1 VPKDVPDWTTGTD
14 IPWVKVGD
22 KATTGLGPGN
32 MTTGPIPPGTRALAV
47 VPANS
52 GVTLSGLQVVGHVTG
67 IPYHSS
73 PTIQVT
79 QGWVEYPFNGAADS
93 SADLTWTNCSSIGTH
108 IQVFAVPFSVELP
121 AVGQGTMG
129 VSVPVAI
136 ASDQTTLPVTVSGTS
151 DTDANIDSVGGALI
165 FLGQTIAANSLPVV
179 ITSDQP
185 AGMQGQHTGASS
197 LPVVLASDQV
207 IGKAGQAAM
216 AASAPVVIASDQ
228 SAIPVTTSLANA
240 APWQVPNLAPTL
252 LIVNFVGG
260 DAHDLI
266 AAVAGKVILLF
277 GLWVE
282 FSAVPGIWTLRDG
295 ATTVF
300 EGVGSTVGPF
310 PIPGSGAQVASSG
323 NAFRMFC
330 TNAVTVR
337 GWVLASQV

>member
-1 VPKDVPDWTTGTD
+1 MPKDVPDWTTGTD
-14 IPWVKVGD
+14 IPWVKVGSHTLTQVGAD
-22 KATTGLGPGN
+22 SFHTTAVLPATRMLGIFLEGGAN
-32 MTTGPIPPGTRALAV
+32 ILTNLGVQGDQSGTVYALGAVTSSAQQWILVRINGALDTTYVIFWSSSVSANAV
-47 VPANS
+47 VGAFTS
-52 GVTLSGLQVVGHVTG
+52 VTEAGF
-67 IPYHSS
+67 P
-73 PTIQVT
+73 
-79 QGWVEYPFNGAADS
+79 N
-93 SADLTWTNCSSIGTH
+93 
-108 IQVFAVPFSVELP
+108 
-121 AVGQGTMG
+121 
-129 VSVPVAI
+129 
-136 ASDQTTLPVTVSGTS
+136 
-151 DTDANIDSVGGALI
+151 
-165 FLGQTIAANSLPVV
+165 LGQQQMSFSLPVV
-179 ITSDQP
+179 IASDQVAIPVTSSGTSDVD
-185 AGMQGQHTGASS
+185 ANIDEWGGVATSLGQKVAASS

-207 IGKAGQAAM
+207 IGKSGQAAM